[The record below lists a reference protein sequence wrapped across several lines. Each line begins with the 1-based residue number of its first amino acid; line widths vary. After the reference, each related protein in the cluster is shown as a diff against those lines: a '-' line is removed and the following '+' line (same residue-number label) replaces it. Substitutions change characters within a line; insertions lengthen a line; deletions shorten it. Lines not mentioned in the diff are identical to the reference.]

1 VAPLGLEAA
10 NGRGFPGLPPQE
22 RARSCPYTALSSVC
36 TLVCSQPERL
46 GAVQPKPDDYSF
58 DLDHALTSV
67 VGIKSMVPADAFTA
81 ETLGTERAGN
91 GVLIRGGEGLVL
103 TIGYL
108 VTEAETVWISRGSG
122 SAVPGHVLG
131 YDQETGFGLVQALA
145 RLDLPSLPLGTSK
158 VAEVGERVVIGGVGG
173 RQHSVAARII
183 AKQEF
188 AGYWEYVL
196 DEALFTAPAHPNW
209 GGTAVIGPAGDLIG
223 VGSLQIQQA
232 GAQRRLEDVNMIVPI
247 DLLKPIFGDLLTIG
261 RANRPPRPW
270 LGIYA
275 TEVGSNVA
283 ILGLANRGPAER
295 ADLRAGDIVLR
306 VGGNSVNDLAGLFR
320 RVWALGQAGV
330 EVPLLINREGKTF
343 ELRVRSGDRR
353 SFLKGPVLH

>member
-1 VAPLGLEAA
+1 VE
-10 NGRGFPGLPPQE
+10 
-22 RARSCPYTALSSVC
+22 
-36 TLVCSQPERL
+36 
-46 GAVQPKPDDYSF
+46 PKPDDY
-58 DLDHALTSV
+58 DYELDDALASV
-67 VGIKSMVPADAFTA
+67 VGIKSIVPSDAFTA

-91 GVLIRGGEGLVL
+91 GVLIRGDGLVL

-108 VTEAETVWISRGSG
+108 ITEAETVWISHSG
-122 SAVPGHVLG
+122 GRAVPGHVLG

-145 RLDLPSLPLGTSK
+145 RLDLPSLSLGSSK
-158 VAEVGERVVIGGVGG
+158 NAEIGERVVVGGAGG
-173 RQHSVAARII
+173 RQRAVAARII

-196 DEALFTAPAHPNW
+196 DEAIFTAPAHPKW

-232 GAQRRLEDVNMIVPI
+232 AAERRLEDVNMVVPI
-247 DLLKPIFGDLLTIG
+247 DLLKPILDDLMSIG
-261 RANRPPRPW
+261 RANRPARPW

-283 ILGLANRGPAER
+283 ILGLASRGPAQR
-295 ADLRAGDIVLR
+295 ADLRAGDIVL
-306 VGGNSVNDLAGLFR
+306 SVAGSTVSDLAGLFR
-320 RVWALGQAGV
+320 RVWALGEAGV

-343 ELRVRSGDRR
+343 ELRVRSSDRR
-353 SFLKGPVLH
+353 RFLKGPVLH

>member
-1 VAPLGLEAA
+1 EAVAW
-10 NGRGFPGLPPQE
+10 
-22 RARSCPYTALSSVC
+22 
-36 TLVCSQPERL
+36 
-46 GAVQPKPDDYSF
+46 
-58 DLDHALTSV
+58 V
-67 VGIKSMVPADAFTA
+67 VGIKSMVPADAYTA

-91 GVLIRGGEGLVL
+91 GVLIRGGDGLVL

-108 VTEAETVWISRGSG
+108 ITEAETVWISRGSG

-145 RLDLPSLPLGTSK
+145 RLDLPSLSLGSSK
-158 VAEVGERVVIGGVGG
+158 GTEIGERVGVGGGAVGG
-173 RQHSVAARII
+173 RQPSVAARII

-209 GGTAVIGPAGDLIG
+209 GGTAVIGPGGDLLGI
-223 VGSLQIQQA
+223 GSLQIQQA
-232 GAQRRLEDVNMIVPI
+232 AAQRRLEDVNMVVPI
-247 DLLKPIFGDLLTIG
+247 DLLKPILADLLTIG
-261 RANRPPRPW
+261 RANRPARPW
-270 LGIYA
+270 RGIYA

-283 ILGLANRGPAER
+283 ILGLASRGPAER

-306 VGGNSVNDLAGLFR
+306 VGDSSVNDLAGLFR

-330 EVPLLINREGKTF
+330 EVPLLINREGK
-343 ELRVRSGDRR
+343 
-353 SFLKGPVLH
+353 